1 MIGLG
6 LGLSIGSGGSGAAE
20 PFTPADLDDLIVW
33 CESDT
38 LVQAGTVSSWTNQ
51 ADGANPLIVA
61 LGAGFRPTYTAS
73 DADFGGEPSVVFSQG
88 TPNWLHTTND
98 VSLGAFTI
106 VHVCK
111 HTTSNGYI
119 HHQTDGSDA
128 NYCRQDGTT
137 VSAIRLPLASGKNS
151 TATWAVDAGAMTLVH
166 RYGGTH
172 AGHIL
177 RVNGADLSL
186 NNGVSTDDPG
196 TGAVVAKVGL
206 MAQANSAT
214 PSSGKVAAFFV
225 VNRALTDPEVLSLEA
240 YLQDKYGHY

>member
-1 MIGLG
+1 MIPPFGF
-6 LGLSIGSGGSGAAE
+6 IAPGGPAT
-20 PFTPADLDDLIVW
+20 PFSPGDLADLIVW
-33 CESDT
+33 CESDD

-51 ADGANPLIVA
+51 ADAMNPLIVA

-73 DADFGGEPSVVFSQG
+73 DADFGGAPSVAFSQG

-111 HTTSNGYI
+111 HTTSNGNV
-119 HHQTDGSDA
+119 HHQTDGSDLVS
-128 NYCRQDGTT
+128 CRQDGTT
-137 VSAIRLPLASGKNS
+137 INVVRLPSGSGKTS

-177 RVNGADLSL
+177 RVNGAAVTLG
-186 NNGVSTDDPG
+186 NGTSNDPG
-196 TGAVVAKVGL
+196 TGAVVGKVGL
-206 MAQANSAT
+206 MAAANSAT

>member
-1 MIGLG
+1 MIPPFGF
-6 LGLSIGSGGSGAAE
+6 IAPGGPAT
-20 PFTPADLDDLIVW
+20 PFSPGDLADLIVW
-33 CESDT
+33 CESDD

-51 ADGANPLIVA
+51 ADAMNPLIVA

-151 TATWAVDAGAMTLVH
+151 TAT
-166 RYGGTH
+166 
-172 AGHIL
+172 HIL